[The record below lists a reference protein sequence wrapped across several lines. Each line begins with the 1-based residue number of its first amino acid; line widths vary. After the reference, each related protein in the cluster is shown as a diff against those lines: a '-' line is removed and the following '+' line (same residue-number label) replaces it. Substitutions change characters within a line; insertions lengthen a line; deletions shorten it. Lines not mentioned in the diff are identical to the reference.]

1 MLVQFEVTTYNN
13 SFFRARNVN
22 LYTLSFWIDT
32 IILAMLTPNGEL
44 SVH

>member
-13 SFFRARNVN
+13 SFFRARNAN

-32 IILAMLTPNGEL
+32 LLAMLTPNGEL